1 MIREA
6 IRYVVESAINP
17 NLNNINVVNNP
28 SIKSKIYS
36 ARNFIVNLEK

>member
-17 NLNNINVVNNP
+17 NLNN
-28 SIKSKIYS
+28 
-36 ARNFIVNLEK
+36 VNLFCCIGELFYGIPGVEYL